1 MIAYNLSPVGFR
13 AWTATPVQKS
23 VPVRLIKGARYYI
36 EALHKQSST
45 ANHLSVGWVLPNGI
59 GERPI
64 PGNRLSPW
72 VPGTITQARKSNFE
86 NAMKVKTET
95 ELNQSL
101 TATASPN
108 PSPGYFEVSIKSN
121 SIESILIT
129 VTDITGRVIERKP
142 NIKANSII
150 QLGNKYNK
158 GIYFVEVSQ
167 GEKKEKLKIVK
178 M

>member
-1 MIAYNLSPVGFR
+1 
-13 AWTATPVQKS
+13 
-23 VPVRLIKGARYYI
+23 
-36 EALHKQSST
+36 
-45 ANHLSVGWVLPNGI
+45 
-59 GERPI
+59 
-64 PGNRLSPW
+64 
-72 VPGTITQARKSNFE
+72 
-86 NAMKVKTET
+86 MKVKTET